1 MWGGAVCICAIGVWL
16 SGFLL
21 VCVCKNGFRH
31 FECENVGFCARLCRR
46 RAAFGTMWGVAIL
59 KQFVRLL

>member
-31 FECENVGFCARLCRR
+31 FECENVGL
-46 RAAFGTMWGVAIL
+46 ML
-59 KQFVRLL
+59 NFVRGYAGGGRRLVRCKVSRY